1 MNIAIRIW
9 IVILSFACITPVY
22 ANDQSGKIYYID
34 NLGGSD
40 SNTGLSPG
48 EAWKSFKNTN
58 DREFK
63 PGEQILLKSDCTWT
77 GSLSPRGNG
86 TDDSPII
93 IGAYGEGARQIGR
106 AHV

>member
-9 IVILSFACITPVY
+9 MVILSFASITPVY

-48 EAWKSFKNTN
+48 
-58 DREFK
+58 R
-63 PGEQILLKSDCTWT
+63 
-77 GSLSPRGNG
+77 SLE
-86 TDDSPII
+86 IF
-93 IGAYGEGARQIGR
+93 
-106 AHV
+106 

>member
-40 SNTGLSPG
+40 SNTGLSLG
-48 EAWKSFKNTN
+48 EAWKSFKT
-58 DREFK
+58 
-63 PGEQILLKSDCTWT
+63 SMT
-77 GSLSPRGNG
+77 GSLNRVN
-86 TDDSPII
+86 
-93 IGAYGEGARQIGR
+93 RFC
-106 AHV
+106 

>member
-40 SNTGLSPG
+40 SNTGLSLG
-48 EAWKSFKNTN
+48 EAWKSFKNVN

-63 PGEQILLKSDCTWT
+63 PGEQILLNPVVL
-77 GSLSPRGNG
+77 GRGLCLQ
-86 TDDSPII
+86 
-93 IGAYGEGARQIGR
+93 EGMGR
-106 AHV
+106 MIRRL